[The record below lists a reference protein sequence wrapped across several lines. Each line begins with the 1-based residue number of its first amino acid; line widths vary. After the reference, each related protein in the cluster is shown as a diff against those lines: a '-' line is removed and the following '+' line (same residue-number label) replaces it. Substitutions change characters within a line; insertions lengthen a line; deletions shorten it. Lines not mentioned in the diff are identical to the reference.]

1 MSKLRFG
8 NDSVVPVKDL
18 RNPYNAGNGIDSDL
32 LNQGT
37 IAVAEGYIKNIGESE
52 ADNVVT
58 QYSRT
63 VDGTCLTSFGSQ
75 TVVSGDKSSA
85 LGYLA
90 QATDESTAIGARS
103 NAFGAGAVSLGTWSN
118 SSTKGISIGYDAN
131 YGNANRGEGAI
142 AIGAGSSSG
151 DGKGAIVIGY
161 NSKGSTSSSNNSSII
176 IGNNI
181 DESNMDS
188 PRTVIIGGMD
198 NSVTAA
204 DRLKAYRDS
213 VVIGYN
219 AGSYGSGTPCY
230 NVVIGS
236 NASSKY
242 YYSIAIGPHTCAH
255 SGGGI
260 AIGSWAKTALGTDGS
275 SSSGGIPSSTDISI
289 GGDSF
294 AYGTGNVSM
303 GYSAGTCGW
312 DNLAIGAWARVG
324 TTSASRTNSIAI
336 GNNAKVYGDRAIQIG
351 PGTNNDSDSI
361 QIGNT
366 KLVKSDGTIP
376 YQRLT
381 TYVPSDG
388 QVLFYDEDND
398 CLGWK
403 DAGQSEGGGTYTL
416 PVASRTMLGGVKVGN
431 GLNVTA
437 EGTLSVASQ
446 KTSWGTIDGTLSN
459 QTDLQNA
466 LDAKQGIIQY
476 TNMPNASSRYN
487 NKVAQYIGTETDLY
501 KPGQFY
507 QCTLDDYPTV
517 ECTSDI
523 IWGKLTTDAWMFAN
537 FVSKYFYN
545 NDLGSVPSKI
555 YEIEYVNQY
564 DGYGW
569 ILYENETS
577 VYVKD
582 IYKMG
587 IDAEGGEPEV
597 GDKIYVQLY
606 MHATSAYAWRKLL
619 VDAQVSVNNTLTST
633 STKQALSA
641 NQGRVLN
648 DKIQELSGI
657 SHFLAMW
664 DTDTGIARYLDA
676 GYHYASGDY
685 FIITTTG
692 ETSPTEHGSYV
703 GTLGPGT
710 SADRSITVDTLTEE
724 ALEAWEDAF
733 TKKAQRIKFSMDAQ
747 FNFSNDY
754 NSTVYSQTD
763 LKQLFGINLTNFA
776 SVNDSFFI
784 TYSSPIN
791 YKPAGAMYPGDTP
804 ASKEVTDDPVQI
816 SDMYFYDGAHWIF
829 LPSSS
834 RQIAVDEYLDNT
846 SRNPVENRIV
856 TNALNNK
863 VDASST
869 EGIYATDD
877 EGDTIKLS
885 YGAGLVVDNGEL
897 QNKPVYGN
905 FTGNIE
911 DQTDLVEYISQHGG
925 GSGGGSPVQL
935 ADVFVRNQN
944 LLSKNGVSESEQRQY
959 KYDYRDIFFRMS
971 GDYDTL
977 KSMQDDVYV
986 TVAHNSIAND
996 ARSTHKITPYND
1008 CNRFKTNKKFYC
1020 WRSTS
1025 RNETYYYNS
1034 DDGYWDWYQGQPRHT
1049 EYVYFYVED
1058 EYQDGQD
1065 LETSDPTIFNVVPC
1079 YDEWE
1084 SLYPGCWGTSFNE
1097 LYQYGPLSDFDEGSY
1112 ERCPQYDIDTVISLN
1127 SNFDGSSQSSH
1138 YQLGN
1143 VVKNN
1148 MSKMYC
1154 RVYNLP
1160 TGKAFLWCN
1169 DWTASGEDVYAYL
1182 DEDDYPQ
1189 YKVPN
1194 FMGDLEIYDTTENI
1208 SGTFIEKRNDLNY
1221 YYFSGSTS
1229 DFRNVVRDLTRS
1241 TQDFPVRDDRVHLIN
1256 WNSYWL
1262 DYPIRPIRLSE
1273 CKIYAYMTPQA
1284 HGDQELHHKYVS
1296 FLGQAWSFDEI
1307 EADEDLKTLIMNQ
1320 DDLLFVLPYD
1330 TAYIWLRTFGWQ
1342 KMVYCYWEDG
1352 VTAYPWE
1359 RHDLYDAVKKS
1370 TNNSWLGTFQ
1380 MGRLYGYRHAN
1391 SFNSLSNKFY
1401 QRIEFNTIM
1410 AKDLSNNRLT
1420 GTLTPIS
1427 RKLWISAAGSQGMTQ
1442 Q

>member
-1 MSKLRFG
+1 MSKLKFG

-18 RNPYNAGNGIDSDL
+18 RNPYIAGNGIDSNL

-37 IAVAEGYIKNIGESE
+37 IAVDEGYIKNIDESE
-52 ADNVVT
+52 ANNVVT
-58 QYSRT
+58 QYGRT
-63 VDGTCLTSFGSQ
+63 VNGTYLTSFGSQ
-75 TVVSGDKSSA
+75 TIVTGDRSSA
-85 LGYLA
+85 FGHLA
-90 QATDESTAIGARS
+90 QATDESTAIGART
-103 NAFGAGAVSLGTWSN
+103 NAFGPGALSIGAWSN
-118 SSTKGISIGYDAN
+118 SSAKGISIGYDAN
-131 YGNANRGEGAI
+131 YGNSSRGEGAI

-151 DGKGAIVIGY
+151 NGKGAIVIGY
-161 NSKGSTSSSNNSSII
+161 NSKGSTSSSTDSSIV
-176 IGNNI
+176 IGYNI

-198 NSVTAA
+198 NSVTSEN
-204 DRLKAYRDS
+204 RLKAYRDS

-219 AGSYGSGTPCY
+219 AGSYSSGTPCY

-242 YYSIAIGPHTCAH
+242 YYSIAIGPHACAY

-275 SSSGGIPSSTDISI
+275 SSSSGIPSSTDISI
-289 GGDSF
+289 GGDSY

-303 GYSAGTCGW
+303 GYGAGTCGW
-312 DNLAIGAWARVG
+312 DNLAIGLHAQVG

-351 PGTNNDSDSI
+351 PGTNSDSDSI

-381 TYVPSDG
+381 TYIPSDG

-403 DAGQSEGGGTYTL
+403 DAGQSGSGGTYTL

-437 EGTLSVASQ
+437 EGTLSIASQ

-459 QTDLQNA
+459 QTDLQSA

-476 TNMPNASSRYN
+476 TNMPNAASRYN
-487 NKVAQYIGTETDLY
+487 NKVVQYIGEETDLY

-517 ECTSDI
+517 ECTSDVV
-523 IWGKLTTDAWMFAN
+523 WGKLTTDAWMFAN

-555 YEIEYVNQY
+555 YEIQYVNQY

-587 IDAEGGEPEV
+587 IDAEGGEPEI

-606 MHATSAYAWRKLL
+606 MHASSAYAWRKLL

-676 GYHYASGDY
+676 GYRYASGDY
-685 FIITTTG
+685 FIIASVAPTSVTLEGAYTPTG
-692 ETSPTEHGSYV
+692 GGTVTNLHVTSGGVEDWEIAY
-703 GTLGPGT
+703 GT
-710 SADRSITVDTLTEE
+710 STQTVHFTFVSGVN
-724 ALEAWEDAF
+724 WEDDNGNQYDMQEIGF
-733 TKKAQRIKFSMDAQ
+733 TYEGAALPGDEITIV
-747 FNFSNDY
+747 Y
-754 NSTVYSQTD
+754 TSTT
-763 LKQLFGINLTNFA
+763 
-776 SVNDSFFI
+776 
-784 TYSSPIN
+784 N
-791 YKPAGAMYPGDTP
+791 YKPAGTTYPGNVP
-804 ASKEVTDDPVQI
+804 ASREVTDDPVQI

-834 RQIAVDEYLDNT
+834 RQIAVDEDLSTT
-846 SRNPVENRIV
+846 SRNPVENRVV
-856 TNALNNK
+856 TNALNDK

-869 EGIYATDD
+869 EGLYATND

-885 YGAGLVVDNGEL
+885 YGAGLEVDNGEL

-911 DQTDLVEYISQHGG
+911 DQLDLVEYISQHGG

-935 ADVFVRNQN
+935 ADVFVRNKN
-944 LLSKNGVSESEQRQY
+944 LLSKNGVSEYKQRQY
-959 KYDYRDIFFRMS
+959 KFDYRDIFFRMS

-977 KSMQDDVYV
+977 KSMKDDVYV
-986 TVAHNSIAND
+986 TVAHNSIANG
-996 ARSTHKITPYND
+996 ARNTHKITPYND

-1097 LYQYGPLSDFDEGSY
+1097 LQQYGPLSDFDEGNY

-1148 MSKMYC
+1148 MSKMCC

-1169 DWTASGEDVYAYL
+1169 DWAASGEDVYAYL
-1182 DEDDYPQ
+1182 DEDGYPQ
-1189 YKVPN
+1189 YNVPN
-1194 FMGDLEIYDTTENI
+1194 FMGDLEIYDTTDNI
-1208 SGTFIEKRNDLNY
+1208 PDTFIEKRNDLNY
-1221 YYFSGSTS
+1221 YHFSGTPSN
-1229 DFRNVVRDLTRS
+1229 FRNVVRDLTRA

-1262 DYPIRPIRLSE
+1262 DYPIRPTRLSE
-1273 CKIYAYMTPQA
+1273 CKIYAYMTPEA
-1284 HGDQELHHKYVS
+1284 HGDQDLHRKYVN

-1330 TAYIWLRTFGWQ
+1330 TAYIWLRIFGWQ

-1359 RHDLYDAVKKS
+1359 RHDLYDAIKKS

-1391 SFNSLSNKFY
+1391 SFNNSSNKFY

>member
-1 MSKLRFG
+1 MSKLKFG

-18 RNPYNAGNGIDSDL
+18 RNPYNAGTGINADL
-32 LNQGT
+32 LREGT
-37 IAVAEGYIKNIGESE
+37 IQVESNVLRNLSPNFSPISGGSLRVTGTVNPSSEPFFTTSIGI
-52 ADNVVT
+52 
-58 QYSRT
+58 
-63 VDGTCLTSFGSQ
+63 TSGANANNS
-75 TVVSGDKSSA
+75 VA
-85 LGYLA
+85 LGYKSRSYGEKSITIGSKA
-90 QATDESTAIGARS
+90 STAS
-103 NAFGAGAVSLGTWSN
+103 TNAVTGSIVMGYEAYSDKSN
-118 SSTKGISIGYDAN
+118 SVVIGREAQSTNESSIVIGSEAN
-131 YGNANRGEGAI
+131 
-142 AIGAGSSSG
+142 SG
-151 DGKGAIVIGY
+151 DAYGAIVIGA

-198 NSVTAA
+198 NSVTSAN
-204 DRLKAYRDS
+204 RLKAYRDS
-213 VVIGYN
+213 VVVGYN

-236 NASSKY
+236 SASSKY
-242 YYSIAIGPHTCAH
+242 YYSIAIGPHACAY

-275 SSSGGIPSSTDISI
+275 SSSSGIPSSTDISI

-381 TYVPSDG
+381 TYVPIDG

-403 DAGQSEGGGTYTL
+403 DAGQSGGGTYTL
-416 PVASRTMLGGVKVGN
+416 PVASRTTLGGVKVGS
-431 GLNVTA
+431 GLNVTS
-437 EGTLSVASQ
+437 EGTLSVAFQ

-466 LDAKQGIIQY
+466 LDAKQGIMQY

-507 QCTLDDYPTV
+507 QCTLDSYPTV

-545 NDLGSVPSKI
+545 NDLGSVPSKT

-587 IDAEGGEPEV
+587 IDAEGGEPGV

-648 DKIQELSGI
+648 DKIKELSGI
-657 SHFLAMW
+657 SNFLAMW
-664 DTDTGIARYLDA
+664 DTDTGIARYLDV
-676 GYHYASGDY
+676 GYVYHSGDY
-685 FIITTTG
+685 FIIA
-692 ETSPTEHGSYV
+692 ETDSSRCSGTCDGQYAESPFTVNVDDFESYMQPTESGTYTVVYV
-703 GTLGPGT
+703 ASDTAWYCDGQE
-710 SADRSITVDTLTEE
+710 VDTQSMGVPDIYHESHHSP
-724 ALEAWEDAF
+724 EDGD
-733 TKKAQRIKFSMDAQ
+733 TMI
-747 FNFSNDY
+747 
-754 NSTVYSQTD
+754 
-763 LKQLFGINLTNFA
+763 
-776 SVNDSFFI
+776 I
-784 TYSSPIN
+784 TYHKKID

-804 ASKEVTDDPVQI
+804 TSREVTDDPVQI

-834 RQIAVDEYLDNT
+834 RQIAVDEYLDDT
-846 SRNPVENRIV
+846 SRNPVENRVV
-856 TNALNNK
+856 TNALNDK
-863 VDASST
+863 VDASLT

-877 EGDTIKLS
+877 GGNTVKLS
-885 YGAGLVVDNGEL
+885 YGAGLEVDNGEL

-935 ADVFVRNQN
+935 ADVFVRNKN
-944 LLSKNGVSESEQRQY
+944 LLSKNGVSESEQYRY

-996 ARSTHKITPYND
+996 ARNTHKITPYND

-1034 DDGYWDWYQGQPRHT
+1034 DDGNWDWYQGQPRHT

-1058 EYQDGQD
+1058 EYQNSQD

-1182 DEDDYPQ
+1182 DENDYPQ

-1208 SGTFIEKRNDLNY
+1208 PDTFIEKRNDLNY
-1221 YYFSGSTS
+1221 YYYGGSTS
-1229 DFRNVVRDLTRS
+1229 NFRNVVRDLTRS

-1273 CKIYAYMTPQA
+1273 CKIYAYMTPPS
-1284 HGDQELHHKYVS
+1284 HGDHSLHLKYIS

-1359 RHDLYDAVKKS
+1359 RHDLKDAVQKS

-1391 SFNSLSNKFY
+1391 SFNSSSNKFY